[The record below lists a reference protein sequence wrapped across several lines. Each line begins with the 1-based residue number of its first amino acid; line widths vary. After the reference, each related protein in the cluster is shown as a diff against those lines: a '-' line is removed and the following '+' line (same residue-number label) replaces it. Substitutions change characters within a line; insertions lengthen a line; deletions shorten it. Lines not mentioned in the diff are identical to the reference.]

1 MKYFPDVLEDSS
13 TAIGYD
19 SYRLVEE
26 ATPIICHQQA
36 LSGRTGINWD
46 RYPRAAR
53 KWWRGEGGTGVWWGD
68 L

>member
-36 LSGRTGINWD
+36 FSGRTGINWD
-46 RYPRAAR
+46 RHPR
-53 KWWRGEGGTGVWWGD
+53 WLGNGGEAKPVPD
-68 L
+68 